1 MKIAIIS
8 LGIAISAVTM
18 AQNVSVPEDYEAKEN
33 LRELGSTDG
42 TGNVR
47 TFDNRY
53 EGVKG
58 TPYIFEEWYPG
69 EIFLSSRQ
77 KVAIGQMNYNCFENE
92 IVYKEPGSDVVRVMN
107 RYKVDLFQVNQGGEK
122 LNFIPLKLK
131 ENEEA
136 IFVQVLYDQAS
147 RVYKFY
153 QKEFLKA
160 NYEGGYSAD
169 RKYDEFVDKYD
180 LLLMKE
186 GESTIYKLKNSKK
199 YVISLFPEKEKE
211 ISSYIKQNNLDLK
224 DAESIVKLM
233 AYYDSL

>member
-122 LNFIPLKLK
+122 LNFVPLKLK